1 MYSLVS
7 GNETGHK
14 EDAAEKTF
22 LQMLWLVAGCR
33 SCPDAKSGETA
44 VKALRSATQSGNRK
58 LNLHHLERV
67 GCGAEA

>member
-33 SCPDAKSGETA
+33 SCPWFAWKMQRV
-44 VKALRSATQSGNRK
+44 VKLQ
-58 LNLHHLERV
+58 
-67 GCGAEA
+67 